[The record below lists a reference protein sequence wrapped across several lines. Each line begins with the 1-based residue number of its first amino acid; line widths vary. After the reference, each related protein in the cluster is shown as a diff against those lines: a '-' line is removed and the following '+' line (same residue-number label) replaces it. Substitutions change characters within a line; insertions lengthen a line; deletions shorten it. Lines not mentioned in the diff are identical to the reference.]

1 MCIFAIKT
9 VIFCVLLSKPCIDPN
24 RNHLSDFHRD
34 FFPFNCG
41 SCRHRSPQP
50 DIGLNGNK
58 QTKCKLSGRKIRLG
72 ERDSNATKT
81 LECVRGR
88 RVEPGKG
95 EKKICSGKRRKVDV
109 SNLVNVLGDWKNTR
123 TLGTCSIM
131 YWFSLLSIGS
141 HRLLMF
147 DILHNR
153 CTTL

>member
-1 MCIFAIKT
+1 MSCCQNPALIQTETICQISIVTSFRST
-9 VIFCVLLSKPCIDPN
+9 VGHADTGHHNLTLDWMVTNKQSANSLAGKLDWGKETVMPLK
-24 RNHLSDFHRD
+24 HLSVSEDEEWNR
-34 FFPFNCG
+34 
-41 SCRHRSPQP
+41 
-50 DIGLNGNK
+50 
-58 QTKCKLSGRKIRLG
+58 
-72 ERDSNATKT
+72 E
-81 LECVRGR
+81 
-88 RVEPGKG
+88 KG